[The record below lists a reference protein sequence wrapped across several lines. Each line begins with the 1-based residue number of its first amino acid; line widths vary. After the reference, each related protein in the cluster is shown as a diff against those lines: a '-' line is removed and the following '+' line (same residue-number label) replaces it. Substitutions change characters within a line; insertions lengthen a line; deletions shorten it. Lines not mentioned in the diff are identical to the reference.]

1 MKQFKVKFRY
11 FSHYDDSSEDLVD
24 YVTNT
29 YDAESEEELDE
40 MLEEDTD
47 WSDECVYN
55 YDAKSNTIET
65 GREWLSQEE
74 IV

>member
-1 MKQFKVKFRY
+1 MIKDKIPNRRSMEKRSAVISKLFENKTF
-11 FSHYDDSSEDLVD
+11 
-24 YVTNT
+24 
-29 YDAESEEELDE
+29 ESEEELDE

-74 IV
+74 IK